1 VFKKQM
7 LVNQFWIIILY
18 LTRPF
23 YASKA
28 LEVERVG
35 ESLRHLPVAA
45 APVTEGGEAVSSK
58 WD

>member
-1 VFKKQM
+1 M

-18 LTRPF
+18 LTRPS